1 MPLRLVMPVSQRD
14 VNQLA
19 ANVDLIRALG
29 GVPRHHIMLLPT
41 RSVIPHAYQAA
52 ERLKAW
58 AASVEVIE
66 WGEENYNTQPLAGNM
81 MWQHAVEENLKKYA
95 LGERIPWFFMEADC
109 TPLCEGW
116 ADKME
121 SEYGLSGCFFM
132 GTQMDSR
139 FITGKDK
146 DGKLTFTTKR
156 YIEGQPEN
164 IPFMIGSSIY
174 PIDVHVAT
182 QGVWRM
188 PRGEAWDKMLRYY
201 WNRSLH
207 VTRLIQ
213 GQFRTIN
220 FREVD
225 GKIICD
231 DSPENIEE
239 QYKLSGEVSPD
250 AVVHHGCK
258 DGSLAKIIRS
268 RCSELPNAPVI
279 VAELP
284 QPKVQ
289 TAPPRAIPTLSN
301 VGDVKFDHGGWNIV
315 QNSLQAAGIRP
326 EPVLPPP
333 SPLTPLQFEPDE
345 VAKYRDPRA
354 PELTTSGPFVP
365 PMIQTPP
372 PAKPKPQT
380 KPPVKGSLRDQHV
393 AKKKSAAKAKVRLQ
407 PVES

>member
-1 MPLRLVMPVSQRD
+1 MRICMPVSQRD
-14 VNQLA
+14 IHLLP

-41 RSVIPHAYQAA
+41 RSVTSHAHQAA

-66 WGEENYNTQPLAGNM
+66 WNEENYHTQPLAGNI
-81 MWQHAVEENLKKYA
+81 MWQHAVEENLKKFA
-95 LGERIPWFFMEADC
+95 IGERIPWFFMEADC
-109 TPLCEGW
+109 TPLSEGW

-121 SEYGLSGCFFM
+121 SEYALSGCLFM
-132 GTQMDSR
+132 GTTMESR

-146 DGKLTFTTKR
+146 DGKLLFTTKR

-164 IPFMIGSSIY
+164 IPFMIGPSIY
-174 PIDVHVAT
+174 PIDVHVPT

-188 PRGEAWDKMLRYY
+188 PRGEAWDKMLKFY

-220 FREVD
+220 FREVKGD
-225 GKIICD
+225 GGLAEGFTKIICD

-239 QYKLSGEVSPD
+239 QYKMAGEVSPD

-268 RCSELPNAPVI
+268 RCKELPNPPAI

-289 TAPPRAIPTLSN
+289 APPPRAIPTLSN

-315 QNSLQAAGIRP
+315 QNSLAAAGVRP
-326 EPVLPPP
+326 EPALPPQTP
-333 SPLTPLQFEPDE
+333 VAPLQFEPDE
-345 VAKYRDPRA
+345 VAKYREPEVEQELSSDPNPPSA
-354 PELTTSGPFVP
+354 PKAG
-365 PMIQTPP
+365 
-372 PAKPKPQT
+372 PKP
-380 KPPVKGSLRDQHV
+380 SLREQHL
-393 AKKKSAAKAKVRLQ
+393 AKKKSAAKPKAKAKLQ
-407 PVES
+407 PVS